1 MRPLRPTL
9 ASLTLASLMFAAA
22 PALAEVKTLVDA
34 QTCLSC
40 HSVDGVAHIDHIPI
54 IHGQSETYLH
64 NALHAYKSGQRTG
77 GTADV
82 MQAVAAQLTDAQ
94 IDQLAGY
101 FGTDASVVTTA
112 PIDHLIL
119 ASTEG
124 ADDRLVYLTS
134 EEGGQRV
141 IESQF
146 NRDYFKVE
154 PYVESEKFL
163 TFCSIATMA
172 AILNSYEDKLQRP
185 IDTARYPYPYFTQDN
200 IFNEDNQKV
209 KSFEGVVTD
218 GLTLDQIGQF
228 LTHLDVKPLTIFAD
242 ENDTAQM
249 RNAIIE
255 GLSDPDVRV
264 ILNYNRGIVGQDGG
278 GHVSPLVAYHQPSDS
293 MLVLDVA
300 GYKYPPAWIPMDLLY
315 EAMKDPDSASNRSR
329 GLAMVRTF

>member
-1 MRPLRPTL
+1 MKTL
-9 ASLTLASLMFAAA
+9 PPM
-22 PALAEVKTLVDA
+22 ALALTALALLATPAVSETQTMVDT

-40 HSVDGVAHIDHIPI
+40 HSVDGVAHIAHVPI

-64 NALHAYKSGQRTG
+64 NALHAYRDGGRSG

-82 MQAVAAQLTDAQ
+82 MQAVAKTLTDAE

-101 FGTDASVVTTA
+101 FGSDASVVTTA

-119 ASTEG
+119 AATEG
-124 ADDRLVYLTS
+124 AGDRLVYLTT

-146 NRDYFKVE
+146 NRDYFKVA

-172 AILNSYEDKLQRP
+172 AVLNSYEDKVQRP

-209 KSFEGVVTD
+209 KTFEGVVTD

-228 LTHLDVKPLTIFAD
+228 LTHMNVKPMTIFAD
-242 ENDTAQM
+242 ENDEDHM
-249 RNAIIE
+249 RSAIIE

-264 ILNYNRGIVGQDGG
+264 ILNYNRGIVGQDGS
-278 GHVSPLVAYHQPSDS
+278 GHVSPIAAYHQPSDS
-293 MLVLDVA
+293 VLVLDVA
-300 GYKYPPAWIPMDLLY
+300 GYKYPPAWIPMELLY
-315 EAMKDPDSASNRSR
+315 KAMLDKDSSSNRSR
-329 GLAMVRTF
+329 GLALVRTF